1 MNKYKIILIIFF
13 SILSLSN
20 LMAQK
25 GGIKVSGKVVSSYAN
40 RPLPDAI
47 ITISGVDKTVEC
59 DSLGRFSVDGV
70 PAKATISV
78 WCPGFYT
85 KEEPVANREQVQIV
99 MIPEDMKGYSEKVTL
114 PFRGMVVQKN
124 KSTNL
129 SSVSKNGL
137 NLNLTDVEEGFRNI
151 PGLQLISKSGQ
162 SQ

>member
-47 ITISGVDKTVEC
+47 ITISGVDKTVEG

-70 PAKATISV
+70 PAGKSH
-78 WCPGFYT
+78 
-85 KEEPVANREQVQIV
+85 N
-99 MIPEDMKGYSEKVTL
+99 L
-114 PFRGMVVQKN
+114 GMVSRFLYQRR
-124 KSTNL
+124 T
-129 SSVSKNGL
+129 GC
-137 NLNLTDVEEGFRNI
+137 
-151 PGLQLISKSGQ
+151 
-162 SQ
+162 